1 MKSNKYA
8 FRDIKNAK
16 DKKDFLEFLRY
27 QTTAEY
33 GGNQIFDGRRS
44 HLLHIPEELLDFI
57 LFLKQHEKKTGKKIK
72 RFLY

>member
-33 GGNQIFDGRRS
+33 GGNQIFDGPTLSNDAGRKQKRVLRTTS
-44 HLLHIPEELLDFI
+44 PSF
-57 LFLKQHEKKTGKKIK
+57 LFL
-72 RFLY
+72 

>member
-33 GGNQIFDGRRS
+33 GGNQIFDGSYGTSPISGR
-44 HLLHIPEELLDFI
+44 F
-57 LFLKQHEKKTGKKIK
+57 HEV
-72 RFLY
+72 